1 MTRPR
6 TKGDMCDIY
15 TGTESEYGTAVPT
28 TAHGRLKT
36 LSDKTSDES
45 EKYIVCGSRVSSSG
59 TIIRTTGYSAN
70 MTLRSGDLAAW
81 LALGYTT
88 EAELPSYTTEVKV
101 GPQEWHLWKGC
112 TVNTMTLSASQIGG
126 AVTLTTEAVAQWH
139 TSKDE
144 TDGYSDEKLQTIT
157 LANPTAGSTT
167 SLPVAYNSFPTV
179 TDVSGTEI
187 VPAKSWSLSIN
198 NSLTSLP
205 ASGTYIAMSAGQ
217 GAYPTDLDISFS
229 MTIASQIGRKFDRYR
244 ENAQVITAKVVVDG
258 KTLTIKGTVDSAGP
272 DRNSES
278 GYDET
283 ITLKNCTL
291 TVE

>member
-1 MTRPR
+1 MARPR

-45 EKYIVCGSRVSSSG
+45 EKYVLCGSRVSASG
-59 TIIRTTGYSAN
+59 QIIRTTGYSAN

-112 TVNTMTLSASQIGG
+112 VVNTMTLSASQIGS

-144 TDGYSDEKLQTIT
+144 TDGYSDEKAQTIT
-157 LANPTAGSTT
+157 LANPTAGGATK
-167 SLPVAYNSFPTV
+167 PVAYTSFPTV
-179 TDVSGTEI
+179 TDVSGTET

-198 NSLTSLP
+198 NALTSLP
-205 ASGTYIAMSAGQ
+205 SSGIYIAMAAGQ
-217 GAYPTDLDISFS
+217 GAYPTDLDITFS
-229 MTIASQIGRKFDRYR
+229 MTITSQIGRKFDRYR
-244 ENAQVITAKVVVDG
+244 ENAQTVTVKVSVDG
-258 KTLTIKGTVDSAGP
+258 KTLTVKGVVDSAGP